1 MLKLIVSETLIATS
15 DGHATLGQQFDEEK
29 RLNKIHYEES
39 KCMNIENGS
48 PAYGLQYSITLIA
61 LNCYSGLELF
71 PRLNYV

>member
-1 MLKLIVSETLIATS
+1 MLKLMVSETLIGTS
-15 DGHATLGQQFDEEK
+15 DGLATLGQLFDEEK
-29 RLNKIHYEES
+29 RLTKIQYEES

-48 PAYGLQYSITLIA
+48 PAYGLQYSITLTA